1 MWDSELDEKGKMTLL
16 KLVGLGF
23 VLVIGGAV
31 LFNYVR
37 NSEYPELSS
46 EQAITE
52 QWIRTVDVDRG
63 LCFVELENGMKFRV
77 WAENHN
83 YEEYYSLATIPT
95 GAALLSKE
103 LNSDTL
109 IVTYS
114 DKQYKYVL
122 GQVITKNR

>member
-16 KLVGLGF
+16 RLVGLGL
-23 VLVIGGAV
+23 VLVIGGAI
-31 LFNYVR
+31 LHNYLR
-37 NSEYPELSS
+37 NNEYPKLRTET
-46 EQAITE
+46 AITK
-52 QWIRTVDVDRG
+52 QWIKNVDVDRG
-63 LCFVELENGMKFRV
+63 RCFVELESGMKFSV

-95 GAALLSKE
+95 GATLLSKE